1 MALADW
7 TLSGA
12 TQEELLCSFGL
23 VMRSELVYSF
33 AAQSLC
39 LALVSLDLSF
49 GRAVSDEPS
58 ADNELGKKLCFA
70 EQRYKILCRSLVSY
84 LCIGRQLLLTT
95 RFAFWLAEYLQQLPG
110 GALPDPLMGRKVSG
124 DRCKLCQTF
133 NTFAAQCLCLALV
146 SLDLSFGEQYLTNFL
161 QTMSLVRNFVSQSKG
176 TRVFVVSWCL
186 WI

>member
-49 GRAVSDEPS
+49 GRAVFDEPP
-58 ADNELGKKLCFA
+58 ADNELGKKLGFA
-70 EQRYKILCRSLVSY
+70 KQRCKILCRSLVSY
-84 LCIGRQLLLTT
+84 LCIGRQLFNDEICLLGT
-95 RFAFWLAEYLQQLPG
+95 ALAEYLQLVHQLPG
-110 GALPDPLMGRKVSG
+110 GALPDPLMS
-124 DRCKLCQTF
+124 
-133 NTFAAQCLCLALV
+133 
-146 SLDLSFGEQYLTNFL
+146 LSFFGK
-161 QTMSLVRNFVSQSKG
+161 KG
-176 TRVFVVSWCL
+176 VG
-186 WI
+186 